1 MNIADIKDRIRGGE
15 FLYVSIPTHGG
26 ACCRYSLRDGS
37 EVSPEQ
43 FQKLRD
49 DLVEMDPPL
58 LPGCHPLSYKWR
70 ADQ

>member
-1 MNIADIKDRIRGGE
+1 MRLDLVKDRIRGGWS
-15 FLYVSIPTHGG
+15 LYVSVPTHGRT
-26 ACCRYSLRDGS
+26 CCRYSLRDGT

-43 FQKLRD
+43 FQKLRA
-49 DLVEMDPPL
+49 DLVELDPPL